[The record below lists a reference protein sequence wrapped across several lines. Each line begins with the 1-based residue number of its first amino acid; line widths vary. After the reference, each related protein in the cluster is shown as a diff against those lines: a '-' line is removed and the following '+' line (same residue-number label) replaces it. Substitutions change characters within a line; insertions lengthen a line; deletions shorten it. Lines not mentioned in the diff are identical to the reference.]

1 MAPRTAAYRWYRRRS
16 VVGAAAY
23 LVSSGLATWLVPD
36 HAPPS
41 AGPVALAVL
50 AGAGTLVWI
59 WATARYLVEIDDEY
73 QRLLQVRGM
82 LVATGLTLSICSVWG
97 MIELYTTAPHLPLF
111 LVFPIWCLGLFA
123 GTLVNKLTLGDSGR
137 RC

>member
-1 MAPRTAAYRWYRRRS
+1 MAGRTAAYRRYRRRS
-16 VVGAAAY
+16 LIGAAAY
-23 LVSSGLATWLVPD
+23 LVSSGLATWLIPD

-41 AGPVALAVL
+41 LLPVALAVL

-59 WATARYLVEIDDEY
+59 WATARHLIEMEDEY

-82 LVATGLTLSICSVWG
+82 LVATGLTLSICSLWG

-111 LVFPIWCLGLFA
+111 LVFPIWCLGLLVG
-123 GTLVNKLTLGDSGR
+123 GTVNRLTLGDSGR
-137 RC
+137 AC